1 MTNVFQT
8 WKLCSTARFIS
19 TIAKSFQREV
29 GLFVS
34 RPIRFA
40 TGCQRKQS
48 QRHQLNRCI
57 YNNKITF
64 LVSLRI
70 IKNRSSYEL
79 TKKSI
84 LNANDLTSP
93 SNVTKFPTTQRQP
106 QGKHQCKINLCPT
119 LSILGLSRSWH
130 LSIIRTRYAWKMCSN
145 YPGIK
150 LEPLLGT

>member
-8 WKLCSTARFIS
+8 WKLCNTARFIS

-48 QRHQLNRCI
+48 QGYQLNRCI
-57 YNNKITF
+57 YNNKIT
-64 LVSLRI
+64 LRI
-70 IKNRSSYEL
+70 NQNRSSCEL
-79 TKKSI
+79 KKKSI
-84 LNANDLTSP
+84 PNANDLTSP
-93 SNVTKFPTTQRQP
+93 SNVTKFPTKQRQP
-106 QGKHQCKINLCPT
+106 QGKHQCKKNLCTT

-130 LSIIRTRYAWKMCSN
+130 FSIIRTRYAWKMCSN

-150 LEPLLGT
+150 LEPVLGT